1 MSVTAS
7 TAPHSV
13 ISAAWEQKC
22 NSKLAWAFRAHK
34 LFVESLSEETRE
46 RIAKGSDQ
54 SEAYVVVFGKTQ
66 VGKTTLM
73 LDLMGLSGAA
83 LARVSL
89 VLRGG
94 REQGKSSTATAME
107 YRRSNTASWGL
118 DCGEGPEEFLADS
131 DMQVAARSVRS
142 RMSDG
147 QIVGE
152 SPIVVWIPSDCFTEG
167 ENTKAPSVRML
178 DLPGDNPADQVER
191 EHVQRMAQ
199 KYVPHADLILLVGR
213 GDDLSFLRPDALQLP
228 SIEDWQIVPDRFR
241 IVTTYSYTA
250 QSVRDLLRLHDQPV
264 TAEFFRHR
272 LLEQIRTF
280 GLELSEEA
288 AAPHRLFP
296 LEFGDSWVQAEA
308 RQKDL
313 VGLMR
318 PIVSELKQQLSQDIV
333 RSTSDVARL
342 RNAVGVH
349 LVVAKVKQ
357 SKLKDMDTELEK
369 VCVQLDR
376 VQVDLELAAKSVDR
390 EQEKLEA
397 TQHLLESMPMPK
409 LVEQVQNFTIVDM
422 ASLLG
427 EVPNAGPSVNG
438 FRTVINTVT
447 SSLKRQFLNIH
458 PSALTSLERKFWA
471 PVQPQLDAHLSDAA
485 KLIDDEFSGLR
496 SRLSGY
502 FTDEYYPSTFGSYSK
517 DIQRLERDIRG
528 SGAAVCKYAKDF
540 WLGLAIKRVDQ
551 LSEEVRATV
560 SHLHGLSMVI
570 SERSQESAR
579 LQSNIEKLKFHR
591 QSFVDRM
598 DVDEKV
604 SRQFL
609 NRLNEEYLVELTSI
623 RRSLASSANPIAA
636 LFSLLGAAQIRQER
650 EKIMIGID
658 NGKR

>member
-1 MSVTAS
+1 
-7 TAPHSV
+7 
-13 ISAAWEQKC
+13 
-22 NSKLAWAFRAHK
+22 
-34 LFVESLSEETRE
+34 LSEETRE

-83 LARVSL
+83 LTRVSL

-94 REQGKSSTATAME
+94 REHGKSSTATAME
-107 YRRSNTASWGL
+107 YRRSKTASWGL
-118 DCGEGPEEFLADS
+118 DCGEGPEEFLTDS
-131 DMQVAARSVRS
+131 DMQVAARTVRS
-142 RMSDG
+142 KMSNG

-167 ENTKAPSVRML
+167 ENTNAPSVRML

-250 QSVRDLLRLHDQPV
+250 QSVRDLLRLRDQPI

-280 GLELSEEA
+280 GLELSDDA

-313 VGLMR
+313 ADLVR
-318 PIVSELKQQLSQDIV
+318 PIVNELKQQLTRDIV

-342 RNAVGVH
+342 RNAVDVH

-357 SKLKDMDTELEK
+357 TKLKGMDLELER
-369 VCVQLDR
+369 VCAQFDFVQGE
-376 VQVDLELAAKSVDR
+376 LELAAKSVGS

-397 TQHLLESMPMPK
+397 TQHLLGMMPMPK
-409 LVEQVQNFTIVDM
+409 LEEQVQKFTDVEM
-422 ASLLG
+422 ASLL
-427 EVPNAGPSVNG
+427 EHVSNIRTSVNS
-438 FRTVINTVT
+438 FRAVINTVT
-447 SSLKRQFLNIH
+447 SDLKRQFLNMH

-471 PVQPQLDAHLSDAA
+471 PVQPQLDAQMGDVAR
-485 KLIDDEFSGLR
+485 LIDDEFSGLR

-502 FTDEYYPSTFGSYSK
+502 DLDEYYPGISDSYSK
-517 DIQRLERDIRG
+517 DIQRIQRDISD
-528 SGAAVCKYAKDF
+528 SGAAVFEFAKGF
-540 WLGLAIKRVDQ
+540 WIGLASKRVEQ
-551 LSEEVRATV
+551 LSEEASATA

-570 SERSQESAR
+570 SERSQESTR
-579 LQSNIEKLKFHR
+579 LQRNIDKLKSQR
-591 QSFVDRM
+591 RSFVDRM
-598 DVDEKV
+598 DIEEKV
-604 SRQFL
+604 SRQFV
-609 NRLNEEYLVELTSI
+609 NRLNDEYLVELNSI
-623 RRSLASSANPIAA
+623 RKSLVSSTNPIAA
-636 LFSLLGAAQIRQER
+636 LFCLLGAVQIRQER